1 MRRAHGDDLLSVSDL
16 LARDDWDWCSKCGGY
31 AARRL
36 TDTQLSYYRA
46 AHQLHDI
53 AGQLDDDRTYRAP
66 VEPDA
71 LIKQLE
77 ELADW
82 EPGGHEDCDW
92 DGSWRWY
99 EVIRDLRRRAERKR
113 RHPAP

>member
-1 MRRAHGDDLLSVSDL
+1 MADL

-31 AARRL
+31 AVRRL
-36 TDTQLSYYRA
+36 ADTQLSYYRA
-46 AHQLHDI
+46 AHRPHDI
-53 AGQLDDDRTYRAP
+53 AGQFDDERTYRVP

-71 LIKQLE
+71 LLKQLE

-82 EPGGHEDCDW
+82 EPGGHEGCDR
-92 DGSWRWY
+92 DGSWRWC

-113 RHPAP
+113 RHTAS

>member
-1 MRRAHGDDLLSVSDL
+1 MEQQHLAGENPEPRRAE
-16 LARDDWDWCSKCGGY
+16 DWQRQTGRGLGGQ
-31 AARRL
+31 RPGGRGE
-36 TDTQLSYYRA
+36 
-46 AHQLHDI
+46 

-71 LIKQLE
+71 LIKQLD

-82 EPGGHEDCDW
+82 EPGGHEDCGW

-99 EVIRDLRRRAERKR
+99 EVIRDLRRRAERTQR
-113 RHPAP
+113 YPAP